1 MRIAAWQM
9 PIDATDASSA
19 IDAVR
24 HQVCRCESNGVA
36 ILCCPEGAI
45 GGLADDVSDPATI
58 AIATGDVAHR
68 LAPINTDAV
77 AVIVGFTELGVD
89 GRLYN
94 AAAVLHR
101 GACVGIYRKL
111 HPAIRQSIYAAG
123 IELPVFRRDDLTFGI
138 VICNDSNYGEPARVV
153 AGKGASVLF
162 IPSNNQ
168 LPLGRTVDGLTDE
181 ARACDVA
188 RATENG
194 MWVIRADVTGRTVS
208 HVSAGASGIVDP
220 RGSVVASASA
230 FAEETLTVDLER
242 YETA

>member
-1 MRIAAWQM
+1 MSPTNFTQ
-9 PIDATDASSA
+9 
-19 IDAVR
+19 
-24 HQVCRCESNGVA
+24 
-36 ILCCPEGAI
+36 
-45 GGLADDVSDPATI
+45 
-58 AIATGDVAHR
+58 
-68 LAPINTDAV
+68 INSDAV

-111 HPAIRQSIYAAG
+111 HPAIRRMN
-123 IELPVFRRDDLTFGI
+123 LRRG
-138 VICNDSNYGEPARVV
+138 YRA
-153 AGKGASVLF
+153 ASVPAAITDVRHRHLQRLQLRRAGARDGWQGRF
-162 IPSNNQ
+162 SPVHPEQNQ
-168 LPLGRTVDGLTDE
+168 VPLGRTMDGLTDG

-194 MWVIRADVTGRTVS
+194 VWVVRADVTGRSVS

-230 FAEETLTVDLER
+230 FTDETLTVDLER
-242 YETA
+242 PPRKVARVRGD